1 MTPRKI
7 RTLVLF
13 SVVAMAAACGK
24 KAEISSPES
33 TNASSASGVER
44 LKQDAKG
51 VVTTT
56 TAYLIEQKDQLQKNL
71 SGKMTEFDKQLSDLK
86 AKSARAG
93 EKAKSEWTGTL
104 ADLQKKK
111 EAAADKLEQLKHSS
125 TDRWQDF
132 KAGVDA
138 AFADL
143 ENSLKDAFAHSKDND
158 QSEKR

>member
-1 MTPRKI
+1 MTSGKI

-13 SVVAMAAACGK
+13 SVVALAAACGK
-24 KAEISSPES
+24 RAEISSAQS
-33 TNASSASGVER
+33 TNAPSVSDVEK
-44 LKQDAKG
+44 LKQNAKG

-56 TAYLIEQKDQLQKNL
+56 TAYLIEQKDQLQKSL
-71 SGKMTEFDKQLSDLK
+71 SGKMTEFDKQMSELK
-86 AKSARAG
+86 AKSAKAG
-93 EKAKSEWTGTL
+93 EQAKSEWTSIL

-111 EAAADKLEQLKHSS
+111 QAAADKLEQLKHSN

-143 ENSLKDAFAHSKDND
+143 ENSLKEAFARSKDTEP
-158 QSEKR
+158 SERQ